1 MKTILRADLN
11 DARIMITAAQS
22 AATAMGVPVC
32 IAVCDE
38 SGHLIAFER
47 MEGAKSSSADIAI
60 DKAFTA
66 ASTRKGTH
74 ELGAAAQPG
83 KPAYGVWAA
92 AQGRFMIVGGGIAV
106 FHGDDVVAAIGVSS
120 GTPDQDRAIAEA
132 GAAEFAAV
140 GRT

>member
-1 MKTILRADLN
+1 MKTILRADLS

-60 DKAFTA
+60 NKAFTA

-74 ELGAAAQPG
+74 ELAAAAQPG
-83 KPAYGVWAA
+83 KPAYGVWTA

-106 FHGDDVVAAIGVSS
+106 FHGDETVAAIGVSS

-132 GAAEFAAV
+132 GAAAFCADA
-140 GRT
+140 GK